1 MPSLSLSAKQS
12 RVLQLLVGLSRNARA
27 RRALIAHGLTEAEY
41 EEGWRL
47 LRASA
52 TPIFDVAQLPA
63 PNLDPG
69 KLSALDAWENKWFPV
84 IRATLGRRAP
94 AVAGFVFHELS
105 QAEGPAVILTVSTFL
120 DRIQALEDG
129 TQGTATLEGRDVAL
143 QAIVARGLD
152 AAARAEARSLLQA
165 LGQLDTSE
173 PPAPIDT
180 EQAEAAL
187 WSWYLEWSQV
197 SQSVIADRKALRA
210 LGFLRAAR
218 LGDDETEEV
227 DEIVA
232 VPGADGAAVAAP
244 GGGAAPGAGAL
255 IGATRRKSGKN
266 RKRGRR

>member
-1 MPSLSLSAKQS
+1 MPSLSLSGKQA
-12 RVLQLLVGLSRNARA
+12 RVFQLLVGISRNARA
-27 RRALIAHGLTEAEY
+27 RRSLILHGLNEAEY
-41 EEGWRL
+41 DEGWRL
-47 LRASA
+47 LRGSA

-120 DRIQALEDG
+120 DRIQAVEDG

-180 EQAEAAL
+180 EQAEADL
-187 WSWYLEWSQV
+187 WSWYIEWSQV
-197 SQSVIADRKALRA
+197 SQSVITDRKALRA

-218 LGDDETEEV
+218 RGDEETEEV
-227 DEIVA
+227 DEIAA

-244 GGGAAPGAGAL
+244 GGAAQLGTP
-255 IGATRRKSGKN
+255 RRGSGKN